1 MGHLVQLPCR
11 SRVTYSRPHRTLSR
25 RVLNI
30 SREADSTTS
39 LGSLFQCS
47 VTLRGKTGSDF
58 MCVGPSILDKRSNSV
73 LLSLD
78 RNISFSGDSNLNLP
92 YTITW
97 NGADFYVSSDC
108 GLTYVLSNK
117 GKLWKDK
124 LIMLLKYT
132 GILILYIYYLILF
145 LFFSQLVLSDFLE
158 CEMKMNK
165 RYFLPVSLFC
175 RYSATVRRTFIL

>member
-1 MGHLVQLPCR
+1 
-11 SRVTYSRPHRTLSR
+11 
-25 RVLNI
+25 
-30 SREADSTTS
+30 
-39 LGSLFQCS
+39 
-47 VTLRGKTGSDF
+47 
-58 MCVGPSILDKRSNSV
+58 
-73 LLSLD
+73 
-78 RNISFSGDSNLNLP
+78 
-92 YTITW
+92 
-97 NGADFYVSSDC
+97 VSSDC